1 MSFIQAITEF
11 FESIFNSSSPEV
23 RKRQE
28 LRKIESELKSHP
40 KGIFKDECLTPN
52 FAELFRIL
60 NECTKQIDEIL
71 STTVNTGNLQKD
83 GLFEYQLILTGFT
96 DDTQEKLEKLS
107 YEGRKRAI
115 EESNNISLE
124 FDKQRRAFD
133 ALLKQ
138 LNTPEFR
145 KIDETMAKVRQLSD
159 ICRYNYISVIRAF
172 DPDFDGISQTALGNA
187 RDVRPEVVGAYLQD
201 LYYLTAN
208 MSINT
213 AVMRAVLALKYLKTG
228 KTPSNGET
236 DSLMSNIRKINSIL
250 MKILDPETL
259 RKIICLAKKDPSF
272 KPKIATYS
280 ANSIKR
286 FLDYAQGRFD
296 SDETQIK
303 TEIKDFTISAEL
315 RELFGETPLS
325 TLKSYNSDTNNML
338 RESSPYSLEWIT
350 PIQTLKTFME
360 VYFSESVKTVLNNI
374 LIEGFFNTPAYKSSY
389 SSAVYAC
396 NDIMDRLAE
405 FEQSFERG
413 KRNDIANVIGLIEDS
428 KRDSSFLKQLG
439 TTVENINNQAHE
451 IIQNESRNIF
461 TLYKQVGE
469 LIVDAKKSK
478 PTLIQNVKV
487 LLSSTR
493 NRDGSGTLEQQHP
506 AWRTFLKIMKNYAI
520 IGELEDDNN

>member
-28 LRKIESELKSHP
+28 LRKIEGELKNHP
-40 KGIFKDECLTPN
+40 KEIFKNECLTPN

-60 NECTKQIDEIL
+60 YENTKPIDEIL

-83 GLFEYQLILTGFT
+83 GMFEYQLILTGFT
-96 DDTQEKLEKLS
+96 DDTQEKLESLS
-107 YEGRKRAI
+107 YEGRKKSI
-115 EESNNISLE
+115 ENSNNISLE
-124 FDKQRRAFD
+124 FDKQRRAFE
-133 ALLKQ
+133 ALLNQ

-145 KIDETMAKVRQLSD
+145 KIDETMAKVKQLAD
-159 ICRYNYISVIRAF
+159 ICRYNYISVVRAF
-172 DPDFDGISQTALGNA
+172 DPGFDGISQAALTNA
-187 RDVRPEVVGAYLQD
+187 REVRPEVVGSYLQD

-208 MSINT
+208 MSLNS

-228 KTPSNGET
+228 KSLSNGET
-236 DSLMSNIRKINSIL
+236 DSLVDNIKKINTVL
-250 MKILDPETL
+250 LKILEPEIL

-280 ANSIKR
+280 TDSIRK
-286 FLDYAQGRFD
+286 FLDYAKGRFD
-296 SDETQIK
+296 SDENRIK
-303 TEIKDFTISAEL
+303 TEIRDFTISAEL
-315 RELFGETPLS
+315 RELFNENPLS
-325 TLKSYNSDTNNML
+325 QLQNYNSETNKLL
-338 RESSPYSLEWIT
+338 REASPYSLEWIT
-350 PIQTLKTFME
+350 PLQTLKTFME
-360 VYFSESVKTVLNNI
+360 IYFNEPVKTVLNNI
-374 LIEGFFNTPAYKSSY
+374 LIEGFFNNPSYKTSY

-396 NDIMDRLAE
+396 NDIMERLAE
-405 FEQSFERG
+405 FEKSFDRG
-413 KRNDIANVIGLIEDS
+413 KENDMANILGLIDDS

-439 TTVENINNQAHE
+439 NLVDKINNQAHE
-451 IIQNESRNIF
+451 IIQAESRNIF
-461 TLYKQVGE
+461 TLYKQVGD

-493 NRDGSGTLEQQHP
+493 NRDGSGILEQQHP
-506 AWRTFLKIMKNYAI
+506 AWKIFLKIMKNYAI

>member
-1 MSFIQAITEF
+1 
-11 FESIFNSSSPEV
+11 
-23 RKRQE
+23 
-28 LRKIESELKSHP
+28 
-40 KGIFKDECLTPN
+40 
-52 FAELFRIL
+52 
-60 NECTKQIDEIL
+60 
-71 STTVNTGNLQKD
+71 
-83 GLFEYQLILTGFT
+83 
-96 DDTQEKLEKLS
+96 
-107 YEGRKRAI
+107 
-115 EESNNISLE
+115 
-124 FDKQRRAFD
+124 
-133 ALLKQ
+133 
-138 LNTPEFR
+138 
-145 KIDETMAKVRQLSD
+145 
-159 ICRYNYISVIRAF
+159 
-172 DPDFDGISQTALGNA
+172 
-187 RDVRPEVVGAYLQD
+187 
-201 LYYLTAN
+201 
-208 MSINT
+208 
-213 AVMRAVLALKYLKTG
+213 
-228 KTPSNGET
+228 
-236 DSLMSNIRKINSIL
+236 
-250 MKILDPETL
+250 
-259 RKIICLAKKDPSF
+259 
-272 KPKIATYS
+272 
-280 ANSIKR
+280 
-286 FLDYAQGRFD
+286 
-296 SDETQIK
+296 
-303 TEIKDFTISAEL
+303 
-315 RELFGETPLS
+315 
-325 TLKSYNSDTNNML
+325 ML

-374 LIEGFFNTPAYKSSY
+374 LIEGFFNTPMYKSSY
-389 SSAVYAC
+389 STAVYAC